1 LRIAKTTYAW
11 LQMPWTWGLDGAGHE
26 QRDDEVAHTEG
37 EGDTVAG
44 APPQHGGR
52 ATTKL
57 QRPHHGPS
65 TATGAE
71 SGEPYS
77 RARVPHGS

>member
-1 LRIAKTTYAW
+1 M
-11 LQMPWTWGLDGAGHE
+11 QMPWTWGLDGAGHE
-26 QRDDEVAHTEG
+26 QRDDEVAHAE
-37 EGDTVAG
+37 DDDDAVAG
-44 APPQHGGR
+44 APPQRGGR
-52 ATTKL
+52 AATKL
-57 QRPHHGPS
+57 QGPHHGPS